1 MNKKQEKILDS
12 INKIIILNKKKS
24 LNMAN
29 IEINNILEK
38 DVD

>member
-1 MNKKQEKILDS
+1 MNKEQEKILDS